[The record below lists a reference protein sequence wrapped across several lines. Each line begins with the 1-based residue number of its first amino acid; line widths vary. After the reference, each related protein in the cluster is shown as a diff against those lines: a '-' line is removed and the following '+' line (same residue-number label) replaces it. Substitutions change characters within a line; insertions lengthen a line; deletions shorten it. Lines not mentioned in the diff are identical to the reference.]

1 MMDDNTGQTHI
12 NSTEL
17 LEKIVSIFGLES
29 IRRNVILAVNEEF
42 ISNNVKLELCDRDEV
57 AIIPP
62 LSGGSYYFFFFANVE
77 EPKNIIKLQKDK
89 LEVDE
94 IVKSVISPSCGAIS
108 TFIGTTRDNF
118 ESKKVVKLTYE
129 AYEPM
134 AVKEMTNI
142 CEKIRA
148 KWDVKHIAIFHR
160 LGEVPVCE
168 SSVAIAIS
176 SPHRRESLQAVEFAI
191 DTLKSS
197 VPIWKKEVYDDQQ
210 STWKENKEY
219 DKIVIPKK
227 EPLDCI
233 QEPLAEDN
241 GVLSDE
247 DDCNK
252 NEIIPD
258 QIQVKASADELKR
271 RIDSFI
277 LRKRQHV
284 NSVNVQEFCQYRF
297 LNDQVEDSCAR
308 VDAILIRRKDS
319 KSHVK
324 VHRVYNPHGPQTN
337 FSSSNE
343 SNQQNT
349 SGNSVLDERL
359 SESEKFLGI
368 SKPVPRDIYERVKKI
383 EDKLLYLESISPEY
397 RNICIRQQTDKDADD
412 DDKNNPSNKRTFST
426 AELDTKL
433 LELENRYAKKLK

>member
-1 MMDDNTGQTHI
+1 MMSSSNSATEMKSQSSHLSVEANT
-12 NSTEL
+12 
-17 LEKIVSIFGLES
+17 
-29 IRRNVILAVNEEF
+29 EEQ
-42 ISNNVKLELCDRDEV
+42 
-57 AIIPP
+57 
-62 LSGGSYYFFFFANVE
+62 
-77 EPKNIIKLQKDK
+77 KNIVKLQKDK
-89 LEVDE
+89 LQVDE
-94 IVKSVISPSCGAIS
+94 IVSCVISPSCGAIS

-118 ESKKVVKLTYE
+118 ESKKVIKLAYE

-134 AVKEMTNI
+134 ALKEMKNI

-197 VPIWKKEVYDDQQ
+197 VPIWKKEIYEDQQ

-219 DKIVIPKK
+219 DKLLIPKV
-227 EPLDCI
+227 EPLDSI
-233 QEPLAEDN
+233 QESSAEDN
-241 GVLSDE
+241 IVQSFKQDFDKYEVNL
-247 DDCNK
+247 
-252 NEIIPD
+252 D
-258 QIQVKASADELKR
+258 QVQVKASADELNR
-271 RIDSFI
+271 RIESFI

-284 NSVNVQEFCQYRF
+284 NSVNIQEFCRHRH
-297 LNDQVEDSCAR
+297 LNSQVENSCAR

-349 SGNSVLDERL
+349 SLNSALDERL
-359 SESEKFLGI
+359 SESERFLGI
-368 SKPVPRDIYERVKKI
+368 AKPVPRDIYERVKKI

-397 RNICIRQQTDKDADD
+397 KNICIPQDAD

-433 LELENRYAKKLK
+433 LELENRYAKKKK